1 MVISNSAI
9 ARPLPSGLSASQQ
22 WTLLEWIHLAG
33 QIETEAE
40 LRGFLDMLLS
50 QAPSE
55 HMVLALGRINQHQ
68 QIQRL
73 ERVLNV
79 SYPTEWLKHYMEEN
93 YAQHDP
99 ILKIHLG
106 SGPVQWQERF
116 SRAKGKEE
124 RKFIAEAATVGLES
138 GVTFSAASK
147 RNNLGCIFSV
157 SGKDASADLN
167 LVAMLECLTPHLHQA
182 AVRIAN
188 LAPAT
193 PSSMPLSQREYDIFH
208 WMSRGKTNWE
218 IATILDICER
228 TVKFHVAN
236 VIRKLNANNRTHAI
250 VLGMHLLPPP
260 PRRTAG
266 QRLAEAGQLKPTREH
281 AHGRIPS
288 RNGRTLLA
296 PRLPVAAT

>member
-106 SGPVQWQERF
+106 SGPVQ
-116 SRAKGKEE
+116 
-124 RKFIAEAATVGLES
+124 
-138 GVTFSAASK
+138 
-147 RNNLGCIFSV
+147 
-157 SGKDASADLN
+157 
-167 LVAMLECLTPHLHQA
+167 
-182 AVRIAN
+182 
-188 LAPAT
+188 
-193 PSSMPLSQREYDIFH
+193 
-208 WMSRGKTNWE
+208 
-218 IATILDICER
+218 
-228 TVKFHVAN
+228 
-236 VIRKLNANNRTHAI
+236 
-250 VLGMHLLPPP
+250 
-260 PRRTAG
+260 
-266 QRLAEAGQLKPTREH
+266 
-281 AHGRIPS
+281 
-288 RNGRTLLA
+288 
-296 PRLPVAAT
+296 

>member
-40 LRGFLDMLLS
+40 LRAFLDVIIS

-55 HMVLALGRINQHQ
+55 HIVLALGRVNQQQ

-79 SYPTEWLKHYMEEN
+79 SYPVEWTEQYMKEN
-93 YAQHDP
+93 YSQCDP
-99 ILKIHLG
+99 ILRIHLG
-106 SGPVQWQERF
+106 QGPVSWNDRF
-116 SRAKGKEE
+116 SRAKGKDEK
-124 RKFIAEAATVGLES
+124 KFIAEASSVGLGDGLS
-138 GVTFSAASK
+138 FSAVSQ
-147 RNNLGCIFSV
+147 RNNLGCIFSL
-157 SGKDASADLN
+157 SGSETIHDSN
-167 LVAMLECLTPHLHQA
+167 LVAMLDCLTPHLHQA
-182 AVRIAN
+182 AVRVAN
-188 LAPAT
+188 LPPAT

-218 IATILDICER
+218 IATILDISER

-260 PRRTAG
+260 GLVVSGP
-266 QRLAEAGQLKPTREH
+266 
-281 AHGRIPS
+281 
-288 RNGRTLLA
+288 
-296 PRLPVAAT
+296 